1 MLFADGDTK
10 PALAPADLD
19 TLVAMARRVDENGV
33 EPGDATNWT
42 QSYDLNYAISQA
54 WLVKAGR
61 LAGHYNFMVQG
72 KMFSRQQFY
81 DHCIKQH
88 KVFLNKS
95 GIKAIRLSGDSG
107 QTYIDQSA
115 GLSLSTVPLV

>member
-19 TLVAMARRVDENGV
+19 TLVAMARRVDVAGV
-33 EPGDATNWT
+33 EPGDTVNWDE
-42 QSYDLNYAISQA
+42 SYDLNYAIAQA

-88 KVFLNKS
+88 KLFINKA
-95 GIKAIRLSGDSG
+95 GIKAIRLAGDSG
-107 QTYIDQSA
+107 QTYSD
-115 GLSLSTVPLV
+115 LSGSTLNTVPLV

>member
-1 MLFADGDTK
+1 MLFADGDSK

-19 TLVAMARRVDENGV
+19 TLIAMARRVDENGV
-33 EPGDATNWT
+33 EPGDTTNWT
-42 QSYDLNYAISQA
+42 ETYDVNYAVGQA

-81 DHCIKQH
+81 DHCMKMSKH
-88 KVFLNKS
+88 YVSKA
-95 GIKAIRLSGDSG
+95 GIKAIRLSGDQG
-107 QTYIDQSA
+107 QAYIDQSA
-115 GLSLSTVPLV
+115 RQQLDTLPLV